1 MEYIDYDDTIK
12 DTFEAIFKDHKE
24 YDGNI
29 VFINDPEYIK
39 KIDWKKVLSDS
50 KEIKNSYRV
59 LRSLNQER
67 IAGLSKVFTVDNE
80 GVAKIKEFRKMG
92 LSCNFYIVPH
102 SLKKSDVV
110 NAYHNVLVDDSI
122 KNLDDWSMAG
132 GVPIFFSKNGK
143 NIDGYGKVNSKYL
156 MTDSLDILYKLYKVN
171 GVIKED
177 NDLERIKL
185 TSLRE
190 RDNGEGDYLL
200 NLSGKELYYH
210 EEMVYEGKKCLKDLL
225 RIIDIKNA
233 EDVLYQ
239 EYNLLVPRV
248 YAEGLKPILPHRSC
262 QCIMLYRITND
273 SLNIIR
279 NYIDNTLYGKTE
291 YDKPWIGKIDS
302 YNNLKEGDM
311 IYIMNRRV
319 GGWDGSKDRP
329 VIELLSAGGHIPSIY
344 NLETGVFETMD
355 EISLLRKEI
364 LEEMKIDI
372 SEKDISI
379 LGGFHNKI
387 SNELVTL
394 GITELS
400 QEQLR
405 EVLDKA
411 KGNISENIDGVYLG
425 IFEEVIKIYQ
435 NNPSWFAG
443 GEASLDSNFTSNE
456 KLVKKIKEYK

>member
-12 DTFEAIFKDHKE
+12 DTFEAIFKGHEKN
-24 YDGNI
+24 DGKGT
-29 VFINDPEYIK
+29 FIDDPEYIK
-39 KIDWKKVLSDS
+39 KIDWKKVLNDS
-50 KEIKNSYRV
+50 KEIRNSYRV
-59 LRSLNQER
+59 LNSLNQER

-80 GVAKIKEFRKMG
+80 GAAKIEEFRKMG

-110 NAYHNVLVDDSI
+110 NAYHNVLVDDSL

-143 NIDGYGKVNSKYL
+143 NIDGYGQVNSKYL
-156 MTDSLDILYKLYKVN
+156 MTDSLDILYKLYKVS
-171 GVIKED
+171 GVIKDE
-177 NDLERIKL
+177 NNLERIQL
-185 TSLRE
+185 TSLKE
-190 RDNGEGDYLL
+190 RDNGEEDYLL
-200 NLSGKELYYH
+200 NLSGKEMYYH
-210 EEMVYEGKKCLKDLL
+210 EGMIYEENRCLKDLL
-225 RIIDIKNA
+225 RIVDIRDA
-233 EDVLYQ
+233 ENVLYQ

-248 YAEGLKPILPHRSC
+248 YAEGLSPILPHRSC

-273 SLNIIR
+273 GLDIIR
-279 NYIDNTLYGKTE
+279 NYVDNTLYGKTE

-302 YNNLKEGDM
+302 YNNLKVGDM

-344 NLETGVFETMD
+344 NSNTGMFETMD
-355 EISLLRKEI
+355 EISLLKKEI
-364 LEEMKIDI
+364 LEEMKIYI
-372 SEKDISI
+372 NEKDINI

-394 GITELS
+394 CLMELS
-400 QEQLR
+400 QEQLK
-405 EVLDKA
+405 EVLKNA
-411 KGNISENIDGVYLG
+411 LGNISENIDGIYLG
-425 IFEEVIKIYQ
+425 RFEEVMKIYR

-456 KLVKKIKEYK
+456 NLVKKISEY

>member
-12 DTFEAIFKDHKE
+12 DTFEAIFKGHEKN
-24 YDGNI
+24 DGKGT
-29 VFINDPEYIK
+29 FIDDPEYIK
-39 KIDWKKVLSDS
+39 KIDWKKVLNDS
-50 KEIKNSYRV
+50 KEIRNSYRV
-59 LRSLNQER
+59 LNSLNQER

-80 GVAKIKEFRKMG
+80 GAAKIEEFRKMG

-110 NAYHNVLVDDSI
+110 NAYHNVLVDDSL

-143 NIDGYGKVNSKYL
+143 NIDGYGQVNSKYL
-156 MTDSLDILYKLYKVN
+156 MTDSLDILYKLYKVS
-171 GVIKED
+171 GVIKDE
-177 NDLERIKL
+177 NNLERIQL
-185 TSLRE
+185 TSLKE

-200 NLSGKELYYH
+200 NLSGKEMYYH
-210 EEMVYEGKKCLKDLL
+210 EGMIYEENRCLKDLL
-225 RIIDIKNA
+225 RIVDIRDA
-233 EDVLYQ
+233 ENVLYQ

-248 YAEGLKPILPHRSC
+248 YAEGLSPILPHRSC

-273 SLNIIR
+273 GLDIIR
-279 NYIDNTLYGKTE
+279 NYVDNTLYGKTE

-302 YNNLKEGDM
+302 YNNLKVGDM

-344 NLETGVFETMD
+344 NSNTGMFETMD
-355 EISLLRKEI
+355 EISLLKKEI

-372 SEKDISI
+372 NEKDINI

-394 GITELS
+394 CLMELS
-400 QEQLR
+400 QEQLK
-405 EVLDKA
+405 EVLNNA
-411 KGNISENIDGVYLG
+411 LGNISENIDGIYLG
-425 IFEEVIKIYQ
+425 RFEEVMKIYR

-456 KLVKKIKEYK
+456 NLVKKISEY